1 MSMQTAQA
9 RGTFTQEESDYSSFD
24 RQLLRRLLGYLLLDR
39 RRVLIS
45 MLGVLGI
52 SGFGM
57 AQPAVIGIAIDEG
70 IRAQNTSVLAT
81 AGIVFLAL
89 TLGHAGATAL
99 QLVVN
104 ASLGQNMLFR
114 IRMQLFRK
122 YQGLS
127 LGFYDR
133 QITGRLI
140 GRMASDVEQIGE
152 AVTEGAIGLVADLF
166 KAVPEM
172 EEELKKLPPA

>member
-57 AQPAVIGIAIDEG
+57 AQPAVIGIAPFSPH
-70 IRAQNTSVLAT
+70 SVTVFPRLRINPTFTGSNCANWSAAT
-81 AGIVFLAL
+81 WL
-89 TLGHAGATAL
+89 TIPRKSTVGGFEPNCVMHA
-99 QLVVN
+99 
-104 ASLGQNMLFR
+104 
-114 IRMQLFRK
+114 
-122 YQGLS
+122 
-127 LGFYDR
+127 DR
-133 QITGRLI
+133 GRLMRA
-140 GRMASDVEQIGE
+140 GFM
-152 AVTEGAIGLVADLF
+152 
-166 KAVPEM
+166 K
-172 EEELKKLPPA
+172 ELAR